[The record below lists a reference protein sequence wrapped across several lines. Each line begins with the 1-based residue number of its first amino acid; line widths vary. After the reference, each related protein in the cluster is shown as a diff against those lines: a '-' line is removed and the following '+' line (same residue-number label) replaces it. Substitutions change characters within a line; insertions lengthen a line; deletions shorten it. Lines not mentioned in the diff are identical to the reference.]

1 MMLLACCCEGCGDQT
16 VPRFENTTQVANWA
30 DPATPALIDP
40 YSRLRYE
47 AADGGCVAA
56 TCPGAAGTMAC
67 YNQGFDYGSATFN
80 VIPGITPGGTLTIDF
95 NGYQDA
101 EETVTITNP
110 CYGWKGVVAAPVWCG
125 RLGFMDCCNDE
136 GTTQTLYTTI
146 TSETTATFHAKLTAP
161 ACGGGAT
168 QTWEDN
174 YEVTLFQTA
183 SVDAHGNVTRSGSV
197 SIFYESL
204 YNDAP
209 APETGIDSCVLSDNV
224 GIRFQGQSSD
234 LGAIT
239 DAIIPRGDLNLD
251 AACGIIQFG
260 TDSGNV
266 LDGPGVTGTVA
277 ELNAAEYYAPVANRT
292 AGDPCDAS
300 PVSEIVVSGSPA
312 VFSLSNTVLT
322 VAWNAT
328 GTNEL
333 ELCCGGSPSGL
344 IASQESSISYEKTIT
359 LSGARTFADVRA
371 DGETLLDTWS
381 LKDDAEYPWRTDA
394 SVWLV
399 PLVRRDA
406 AAIEPTIDWTVDEE
420 CAFTSTDDY
429 TGDILGQ
436 PNPAG
441 YDRHYNFNHIVW
453 GASTVE
459 FGGVCTACENSLGE
473 LSAAPLPATATLWV
487 DKFEGAN
494 SHGPGAWMTTLY
506 DRQFGT
512 GDATVIRGIRMQK
525 WAETIMA
532 WPVLNYARPC
542 ARDRYLYDETAIA
555 CVVDFT
561 APDLEIEA
569 APVSGDV
576 EFEVGDV
583 IAINTE
589 VYQIATKTDAQNYTV
604 GSKLYDLLID
614 CDGAS
619 KLRFPA
625 ARAIAGALTVA
636 NAVQTSPGVVTITL
650 SEKHWI
656 KRGGT
661 SSDTVDFTGV
671 AGLGSGLTATVVDDE
686 NFTVPGTLGA
696 WTSGG
701 TVSQTGAQTAWDD
714 TCSRETYVTREYADR
729 YREYDSG
736 DPEDLPYTV
745 TRTQRDYTSTSLS
758 NPYVVCI
765 SPNSDDTPTKGVRY
779 GFAATF
785 EADHCFGS
793 EWHMDVVQAVPD
805 PYWQAEHVP
814 CGHSGA
820 WSQAAEPCGEDA
832 EHYKYPPLVEARLT
846 KPDGAPE
853 PAVSIFPEDGGIP
866 AVTGHPDCEITPN
879 DDGTLH
885 AIRSAWEA
893 CDDWQER
900 TMHKCSE

>member
-16 VPRFENTTQVANWA
+16 APRFENTTQVANWA

-40 YSRLRYE
+40 YSRTRYT
-47 AADGGCVAA
+47 AADGGC
-56 TCPGAAGTMAC
+56 TLTECPGSAGIKAC
-67 YNQGFDYGSATFN
+67 WNQGFDYSSATFN
-80 VIPGITPGGTLTIDF
+80 SIPGITPGGDVEVDF
-95 NGYQDA
+95 NGYADA
-101 EETVTITNP
+101 AETVTITNP
-110 CYGWKGVVAAPVWCG
+110 CYGWKGVIAMPVWTG
-125 RLGFMDCCNDE
+125 RLGFMDCCDTE
-136 GTTQTLYTTI
+136 GTTQTKYTTI

-168 QTWEDN
+168 QIWEDN

-204 YNDAP
+204 YNGTPVA
-209 APETGIDSCVLSDNV
+209 ETGIDSCVLSDGI
-224 GIRFQGQSSD
+224 GIRFQGNSSD
-234 LGAIT
+234 LGAIS
-239 DAIIPRGDLNLD
+239 DGIIPRGDLNLD

-266 LDGPGVTGTVA
+266 LDGPGVTGSAAT
-277 ELNAAEYYAPVANRT
+277 LNAAEYYAPVANRT

-300 PVSEIVVSGSPA
+300 PVAEITITSGSPA
-312 VFSLSNTVLT
+312 VFTLSNTELSVSWS
-322 VAWNAT
+322 AA
-328 GTNEL
+328 GTIEL

-344 IASQESSISYEKTIT
+344 IATQESSMTFEKTVT
-359 LSGARTFADVRA
+359 LSGARNFSQVKT

-381 LKDDAEYPWRTDA
+381 LKDDAVYPWRTDA

-399 PLVRRDA
+399 PLVTRDA
-406 AAIEPTIDWTVDEE
+406 AAIEPTIDWTVDEA
-420 CAFTSTDDY
+420 CAFLSTSDY
-429 TGDILGQ
+429 TGDIKGS

-441 YDRHYNFNHIVW
+441 YDRHFNFNHIVW
-453 GASTVE
+453 QATQNGDGS
-459 FGGVCTACENSLGE
+459 VCTACEASYGE
-473 LSAAPLPATATLWV
+473 LSASPLPATATQWT
-487 DKFEGAN
+487 DKFMGAN
-494 SHGPGAWMTTLY
+494 SHGPGAWMTTI
-506 DRQFGT
+506 RT
-512 GDATVIRGIRMQK
+512 GQYSTVDDAVISGIVMQK

-532 WPVLNYARPC
+532 WPALNYARPC
-542 ARDRYLYDETAIA
+542 ARDRYLFDETAIA
-555 CVVDFT
+555 CIIDFT

-583 IAINTE
+583 IAINTG

-604 GSKLYDLLID
+604 GSKLYDLLIP

-619 KLRFPA
+619 KLRFPS

-650 SEKHWI
+650 SEKHWL

-671 AGLGSGLTATVVDDE
+671 AGLVSGLTATVVDDE

-701 TVSQTGAQTAWDD
+701 TVSQTGSQTAWDT
-714 TCSRETYVTREYADR
+714 TCSRKTYVTREYADR
-729 YREYDSG
+729 YREFDPG
-736 DPEDLPYTV
+736 DPGDLNYTV
-745 TRTQRDYTSTSLS
+745 TRTQRDYTSTSLA
-758 NPYVVCI
+758 NPYVVVI

-805 PYWQAEHVP
+805 PFWQADHVP
-814 CGHSGA
+814 CGHSGGWA
-820 WSQAAEPCGEDA
+820 QATEPCGEDA
-832 EHYKYPPLVEARLT
+832 NHYQYPPLIEARLT
-846 KPDGAPE
+846 DPSGAPTL
-853 PAVSIFPEDGGIP
+853 PVNVFPEDGGIP
-866 AVTGHPDCEITPN
+866 AVTGHPNCDATPY

-885 AIRSAWEA
+885 SIRAAWEA

-900 TMHKCSE
+900 TMHRC